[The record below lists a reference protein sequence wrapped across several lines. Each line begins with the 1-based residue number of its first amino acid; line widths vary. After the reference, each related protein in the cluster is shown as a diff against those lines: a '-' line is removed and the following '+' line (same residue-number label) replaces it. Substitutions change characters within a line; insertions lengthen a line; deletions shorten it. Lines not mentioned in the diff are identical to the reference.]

1 MVTGAEAEE
10 EDAHDDSEEESTE
23 ATREDEEA
31 PTKSIYDLQPDD
43 E

>member
-1 MVTGAEAEE
+1 MDIPETESTGAEEE
-10 EDAHDDSEEESTE
+10 EATE
-23 ATREDEEA
+23 AAGEDGEGEEA